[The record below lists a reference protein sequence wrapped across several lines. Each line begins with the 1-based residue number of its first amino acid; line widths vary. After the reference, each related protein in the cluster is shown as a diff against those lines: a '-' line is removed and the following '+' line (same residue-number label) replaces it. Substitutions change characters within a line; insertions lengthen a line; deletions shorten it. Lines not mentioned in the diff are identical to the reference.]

1 MNFRRTE
8 WSQFLFPLKLESQ
21 PQEERLC
28 SRHREETLATSHQD
42 LDFKPSHFQ
51 VWQISL
57 FMEAQWGDV
66 CRDTCHP
73 EKALF
78 SFNSSSCLRK
88 TKKSPRLPPPA
99 ITPQANTNLTPRVRA
114 APHWGHLSAGSEDG
128 RQAFELQVFR
138 QPGDGISVPVGV
150 PPEGA
155 RGEREATQDSSGE
168 HLWPASTWDSGPQDH
183 SRASAF
189 EDSVSCCWFQN
200 DFLAS
205 CRWPLL
211 RQFCSSWLLFSAK

>member
-21 PQEERLC
+21 PQEEGLC

-114 APHWGHLSAGSEDG
+114 APHGGHLSAGCEDG

-155 RGEREATQDSSGE
+155 RGGERQLRTALG
-168 HLWPASTWDSGPQDH
+168 STSDLQALETVAPKTTPQLQLLKT
-183 SRASAF
+183 RFPVA
-189 EDSVSCCWFQN
+189 
-200 DFLAS
+200 DFKMIFWQAAVGLS
-205 CRWPLL
+205 
-211 RQFCSSWLLFSAK
+211 